1 MILSLTIVSL
11 LSKSSDISNIL
22 FIAGAGYADDDN
34 NEIGTGGNVII
45 VKPLLKQAA
54 ILNVRGDDMIRTNYL
69 TYNSNNT
76 SDGWN
81 AQGCYTH
88 LKTNN
93 KRVIFNLARLTGLND
108 SGSPHYCQPFICSYN
123 YSNPILTTIN
133 NLSEEVEK
141 TEDYTMKITYR
152 ISWDSK

>member
-1 MILSLTIVSL
+1 M
-11 LSKSSDISNIL
+11 
-22 FIAGAGYADDDN
+22 
-34 NEIGTGGNVII
+34 

-54 ILNVRGDDMIRTNYL
+54 YLNVRGDDMIRTDYL
-69 TYNSNNT
+69 ENDNNSNS
-76 SDGWN
+76 SDNWN

-93 KRVIFNLARLTGLND
+93 KKVIFNLARLTGSNY
-108 SGSPHYCQPFICSYN
+108 SNYPHYCQPFICSYN

-141 TEDYTMKITYR
+141 TRDYTMKITYR
-152 ISWDSK
+152 ISWDSQ